1 MGGIVAAAL
10 HAQDNEPLYPLS
22 GIIAN
27 GMGNTQS
34 TTMKTTP
41 PSNTSIDKNHVLFPA
56 DNKDS
61 IMFKPGTVACE
72 ILDLCEHFNAVSPL
86 PEIYQFPTVWLPIW
100 KGKWAAQVSVPV
112 LFCLVED
119 DPFFVADEAELEIC
133 AQAFGKSV
141 HVERVLF
148 RDAPHCMELSYWSQ
162 AWYARCFGFAMEC
175 SASFSVRV

>member
-10 HAQDNEPLYPLS
+10 HAQGNEPLYPLS

-34 TTMKTTP
+34 TIMKTTP
-41 PSNTSIDKNHVLFPA
+41 PSNTTINESHVMSPA
-56 DNKDS
+56 ENKDA
-61 IMFKPGTVACE
+61 IMFKPGTVVRE
-72 ILDLCEHFNAVSPL
+72 IIDLCEHFNA
-86 PEIYQFPTVWLPIW
+86 
-100 KGKWAAQVSVPV
+100 AAQVSGPV

-133 AQAFGKSV
+133 ARAFGKSV
-141 HVERVLF
+141 LVERVLF

-162 AWYARCFGFAMEC
+162 AWYARCFGFAMEG
-175 SASFSVRV
+175 SGSLSVRV